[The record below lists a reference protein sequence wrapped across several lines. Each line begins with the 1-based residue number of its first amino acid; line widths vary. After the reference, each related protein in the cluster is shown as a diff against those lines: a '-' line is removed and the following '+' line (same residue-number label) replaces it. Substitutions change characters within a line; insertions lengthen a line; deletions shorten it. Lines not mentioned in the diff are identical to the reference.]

1 MHILFWISGK
11 TQEQGLRRVEE
22 LKTELILL
30 KEAKRDEKKSQIQ
43 LEQKRAAVTEELTK
57 EKVTDI
63 FVLLGTFVLD

>member
-1 MHILFWISGK
+1 M
-11 TQEQGLRRVEE
+11 EE

-57 EKVTDI
+57 EKVTQ
-63 FVLLGTFVLD
+63 TFLSYSVHSF

>member
-1 MHILFWISGK
+1 M
-11 TQEQGLRRVEE
+11 EE